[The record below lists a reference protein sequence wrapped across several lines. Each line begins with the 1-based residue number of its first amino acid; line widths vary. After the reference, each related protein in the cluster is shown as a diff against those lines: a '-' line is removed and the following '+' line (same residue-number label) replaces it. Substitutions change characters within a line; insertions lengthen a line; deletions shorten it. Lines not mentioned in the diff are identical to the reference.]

1 LLHLVSVVARGDGS
15 IDEPPLTP
23 PRDYNAGCSSPRL
36 ASREISGPFSIKPS
50 RMRSVVRL
58 TASATSAL
66 PRWLLLAI
74 CITYASFGLFGR
86 DPWKN
91 EDAAGFGVM
100 WTMAN
105 GDARDW
111 LLPNLLGK
119 APTADG
125 PLMYWLGASAIRLL
139 SPWVDASNASRV
151 VTGLLFCLACA
162 FVWYSAYL
170 LGRRDEAQP
179 FKYAFGGEPEP
190 RDYGRTLADG
200 ALLILLACFGLA
212 ERGHETTPQLAQF
225 AGTAMLLYALVR
237 SLDKPIHG
245 GLVWGLAIGVVGLS
259 SSPVLVFALLL
270 CTLAMTII
278 VKQVRAAPLLIYG
291 LPVAI
296 VLIAAWVLPTLH
308 YFPDDGEWWLR
319 QWWRNSFSYFS
330 GTPGSIFGYA
340 IKNLPLFTWPAW
352 PLALW
357 AFVSW
362 GGLRRSPHVGV
373 PLSIIGPLLVLVV
386 LQAHET
392 NRLFML
398 LLPPLSVLATFALP
412 TLKRGAINAID
423 WFAMLSFTIIG
434 SLVWLVWTAGMF
446 GFPASMA
453 RNLARLA
460 PGFHPEFK
468 LISFACA
475 VAVTVCWF
483 LLARWRLAR
492 HPKVLWRSVVLSSAG
507 TTLMWVLLM
516 TLWLPVVNYSRTY
529 RDVAEQIADH
539 LPPDY
544 TCISPV
550 RLGDAQIATFAY
562 FGGMHFA
569 FDEDCDVILRQDPA
583 DYGEPSSMSAFQ
595 WKLVWEGRRV
605 ADRDERFRLYVR
617 IERPTPPAKKPLRP
631 KSLRRTQ

>member
-1 LLHLVSVVARGDGS
+1 
-15 IDEPPLTP
+15 
-23 PRDYNAGCSSPRL
+23 
-36 ASREISGPFSIKPS
+36 
-50 RMRSVVRL
+50 MRSVVRL

-91 EDAAGFGVM
+91 EDAGGFGVM

-111 LLPNLLGK
+111 LLPNLVGK

-190 RDYGRTLADG
+190 RDYGRMLADG

-225 AGTAMLLYALVR
+225 AGTAMLLYGLVR

-245 GLVWGLAIGVVGLS
+245 GLVWGAALGVVGLS

-270 CTLAMTII
+270 CTLAMTIV
-278 VKQVRAAPLLIYG
+278 VKQIRSAPLLIFG

-296 VLIAAWVLPTLH
+296 LLIGAWVLPTLH

-319 QWWRNSFSYFS
+319 QWWRNSFSFFS

-352 PLALW
+352 PLAVW

-446 GFPASMA
+446 GFPSAMA

-468 LISFACA
+468 LISFVCA

-617 IERPTPPAKKPLRP
+617 IERPVPPAKKPLRP
-631 KSLRRTQ
+631 KSLRRAQ

>member
-1 LLHLVSVVARGDGS
+1 
-15 IDEPPLTP
+15 
-23 PRDYNAGCSSPRL
+23 
-36 ASREISGPFSIKPS
+36 
-50 RMRSVVRL
+50 MRNVVRL

-66 PRWLLLAI
+66 PRWMLLAI
-74 CITYASFGLFGR
+74 CIIYASFGLFGR

-105 GDARDW
+105 GSVKDW
-111 LLPNLLGK
+111 LLPNLVGK
-119 APTADG
+119 ALTADG
-125 PLMYWLGASAIRLL
+125 PFVYWFGAGFIRLL

-151 VTGLLFCLACA
+151 VTALLFCIACA
-162 FVWYSAYL
+162 FVWYTAYL

-225 AGTAMLLYALVR
+225 AGTAMLLYGLVR
-237 SLDKPIHG
+237 SCDKPVQGALI
-245 GLVWGLAIGVVGLS
+245 WGAAIGFVGLS
-259 SSPVLVFALLL
+259 SSPVLVLALLI
-270 CTLAMTII
+270 CTLAMTVI
-278 VKQVRAAPLLIYG
+278 VREVRPYHLLAIG
-291 LPVAI
+291 VPVAVI
-296 VLIAAWVLPTLH
+296 MIGAWVWTVLH
-308 YFPDDGEWWLR
+308 FYPDDGEWWLR
-319 QWWRNSFSYFS
+319 QWWRNSFDSFS
-330 GTPGSIFGYA
+330 GSPILALSYA
-340 IKNLPLFTWPAW
+340 FKNLPLFTWPAW
-352 PLALW
+352 PLAIW
-357 AFVSW
+357 TFVSW
-362 GGLRRSPHVGV
+362 SGLRRSPHVAV
-373 PLSIIGPLLVLVV
+373 PVSVIGPLLVLVI
-386 LQAHET
+386 LQSHQS

-423 WFAMLSFTIIG
+423 WFAMLSFT
-434 SLVWLVWTAGMF
+434 LLATFVWLVWSAGLF
-446 GFPASMA
+446 GFPAPLA

-460 PGFHPEFK
+460 PGFQPEFK
-468 LISFACA
+468 ILSFACA

-483 LLARWRLAR
+483 SLARWRLAR

-569 FDEDCDVILRQDPA
+569 FDEDCDVILRQDTQ
-583 DYGEPSSMSAFQ
+583 DFGEPSSISAFE

-617 IERPTPPAKKPLRP
+617 IERPVPPVKRPRP
-631 KSLRRTQ
+631 KSLRPAGK

>member
-1 LLHLVSVVARGDGS
+1 
-15 IDEPPLTP
+15 
-23 PRDYNAGCSSPRL
+23 
-36 ASREISGPFSIKPS
+36 
-50 RMRSVVRL
+50 MRNVIRL

-74 CITYASFGLFGR
+74 CIVYASFGLFGR

-105 GDARDW
+105 GSVKDW
-111 LLPNLLGK
+111 LLPNLVGK
-119 APTADG
+119 ASTADG
-125 PLMYWLGASAIRLL
+125 PFMYWLGAGFIRLL

-151 VTGLLFCLACA
+151 ITGLLFCIACA
-162 FVWYSAYL
+162 FVWYTAYL

-225 AGTAMLLYALVR
+225 AGTAMLVYGLVR
-237 SLDKPIHG
+237 SCDKPIQG
-245 GLVWGLAIGVVGLS
+245 ALIWGAAIGLVGLS
-259 SSPVLVFALLL
+259 SSPVLVLALLI
-270 CTLAMTII
+270 CTLAMTVI
-278 VKQVRAAPLLIYG
+278 VREVRPFYLLVLG
-291 LPVAI
+291 VPVAVI
-296 VLIAAWVLPTLH
+296 VIGAWVWPVLH
-308 YFPDDGEWWLR
+308 FYPDDGEWWLR
-319 QWWRNSFSYFS
+319 QWWRHSFDSFS
-330 GTPGSIFGYA
+330 GSPIQALSYA

-352 PLALW
+352 PLAIW
-357 AFVSW
+357 TFVSW
-362 GGLRRSPHVGV
+362 SGLRRSPHVAV
-373 PLSIIGPLLVLVV
+373 PVSVIGPLLVLVI
-386 LQAHET
+386 LQSHQS

-423 WFAMLSFTIIG
+423 WFAMLSFT
-434 SLVWLVWTAGMF
+434 LLATFVWLVWTAGLY
-446 GFPASMA
+446 GFPAPLA

-460 PGFHPEFK
+460 PGFQPEFK
-468 LISFACA
+468 ILSFVCA

-483 LLARWRLAR
+483 SLARWRLAR

-539 LPPDY
+539 LPADY

-569 FDEDCDVILRQDPA
+569 FDEDCDVILRQDTQ
-583 DYGEPSSMSAFQ
+583 DYGEPSSISTFV

-617 IERPTPPAKKPLRP
+617 IERPVPPVRRPGPKPLR
-631 KSLRRTQ
+631 RGTN

>member
-1 LLHLVSVVARGDGS
+1 
-15 IDEPPLTP
+15 
-23 PRDYNAGCSSPRL
+23 
-36 ASREISGPFSIKPS
+36 
-50 RMRSVVRL
+50 MRNVIRL

-74 CITYASFGLFGR
+74 CIVYASFGLFGR

-105 GDARDW
+105 GSVKDW
-111 LLPNLLGK
+111 LLPNLVGK
-119 APTADG
+119 ASTADG
-125 PLMYWLGASAIRLL
+125 PFMYWLGAGFIRLL

-151 VTGLLFCLACA
+151 ITGLLFCIACA
-162 FVWYSAYL
+162 FVWYTAYL

-225 AGTAMLLYALVR
+225 AGTAMLVYGLVR
-237 SLDKPIHG
+237 SCDKPIQG
-245 GLVWGLAIGVVGLS
+245 ALIWGAAIGLVGLS
-259 SSPVLVFALLL
+259 SSPVLVLALLI
-270 CTLAMTII
+270 CTLAMTVI
-278 VKQVRAAPLLIYG
+278 VREVRPFYLLVLG
-291 LPVAI
+291 VPVAVI
-296 VLIAAWVLPTLH
+296 VIGAWLWPVLH
-308 YFPDDGEWWLR
+308 FYPDDGEWWLR
-319 QWWRNSFSYFS
+319 QWWRHSFDSFS
-330 GTPGSIFGYA
+330 GSPIQALSYA

-352 PLALW
+352 PLAIW
-357 AFVSW
+357 TFVSW
-362 GGLRRSPHVGV
+362 SGLRRSPHVAV
-373 PLSIIGPLLVLVV
+373 PVSVIGPLLVLVI
-386 LQAHET
+386 LQSHQS

-423 WFAMLSFTIIG
+423 WFAMLSFT
-434 SLVWLVWTAGMF
+434 LLATFVWLVWTAGLY
-446 GFPASMA
+446 GFPAPLA

-460 PGFHPEFK
+460 PGFQPEFK
-468 LISFACA
+468 ILSFVCA

-483 LLARWRLAR
+483 SLARWRLAR

-539 LPPDY
+539 LPADY

-569 FDEDCDVILRQDPA
+569 FDEDCDVILRQDTQ
-583 DYGEPSSMSAFQ
+583 DYGEPSSISTFV

-617 IERPTPPAKKPLRP
+617 IERPVPPVRRPGPKPLR
-631 KSLRRTQ
+631 RGTN